1 MLQNFKLECKQI
13 ISSCAGAVAVYE
25 SLVTIKVQFWAI
37 QADGVIRG
45 IGIHEGNLTPLHTLP
60 GFDCYR

>member
-13 ISSCAGAVAVYE
+13 ISSYSEAVAVYD

-45 IGIHEGNLTPLHTLP
+45 VGIHEGNLTPLHALP
-60 GFDCYR
+60 GFDGYR